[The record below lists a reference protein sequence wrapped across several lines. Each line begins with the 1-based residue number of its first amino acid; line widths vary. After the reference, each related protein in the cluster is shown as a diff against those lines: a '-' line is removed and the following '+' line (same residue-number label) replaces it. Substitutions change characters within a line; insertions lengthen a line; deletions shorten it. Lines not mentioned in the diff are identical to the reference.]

1 MATSSVMSALQSG
14 LEVGGAVTIE
24 ELILALQGS
33 MGGTPEAYHSAA
45 QHLLRIAGQHE
56 LLN

>member
-1 MATSSVMSALQSG
+1 MSALQSG